1 MCAQLDTIAVRATNV
16 AYTQYGSAL
25 MTARDTTAR
34 TTNGDGDG
42 DGDRDRDTD
51 NVREQGH
58 AERWQWR

>member
-34 TTNGDGDG
+34 TTNGDGD
-42 DGDRDRDTD
+42 RDTD

-58 AERWQWR
+58 AER